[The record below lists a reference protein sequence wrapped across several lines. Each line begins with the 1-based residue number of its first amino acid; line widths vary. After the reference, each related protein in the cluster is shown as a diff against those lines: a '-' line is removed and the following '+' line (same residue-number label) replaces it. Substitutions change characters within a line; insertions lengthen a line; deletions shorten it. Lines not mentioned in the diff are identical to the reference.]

1 MLYFLISCI
10 KSFCRFFTIILYS
23 AILEYCSR
31 KWLFIFYIATTLRN
45 VCVLKLYQNTFMLTS
60 YIFSLLLR
68 NYSNSPGTF
77 YNKPRL
83 LILIASVVVSLSV
96 VPFILPHL
104 FHQHMI
110 YHILMHLGTLILS
123 QFLAV
128 VSILAYLK
136 SKTTRILFMALG
148 FVTLVVAEYVYLL
161 NSTEDMHPMFLS
173 QVNIELSHLILLI
186 MVIFFGISFLKSP
199 QVKQV

>member
-1 MLYFLISCI
+1 M
-10 KSFCRFFTIILYS
+10 
-23 AILEYCSR
+23 
-31 KWLFIFYIATTLRN
+31 AT
-45 VCVLKLYQNTFMLTS
+45 S
-60 YIFSLLLR
+60 GIFSLLLR
-68 NYSNSPGTF
+68 NYNSPGTF

-83 LILIASVVVSLSV
+83 LVLIASIVISLSV

-110 YHILMHLGTLILS
+110 YHILLHLVALILS

-128 VSILAYLK
+128 VSLMAYLK
-136 SKTTRILFMALG
+136 SKTSRILFMTLG
-148 FVTLVVAEYVYLL
+148 FVTLVIAEYVYLL
-161 NSTEDMHPMFLS
+161 NSTEDIHPMFIS